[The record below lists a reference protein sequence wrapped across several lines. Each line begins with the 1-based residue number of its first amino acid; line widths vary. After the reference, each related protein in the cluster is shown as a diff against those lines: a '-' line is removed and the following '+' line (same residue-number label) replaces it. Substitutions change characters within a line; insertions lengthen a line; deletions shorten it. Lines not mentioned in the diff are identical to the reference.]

1 MWVAGMTMTPQRRT
15 ALARMSDGE
24 WRLGADITEHGNV
37 LAYLERM
44 GYIRR
49 ASSGFAGLYDD
60 WTITPDGLAALEA
73 TE

>member
-1 MWVAGMTMTPQRRT
+1 MTLTPQRRT

-37 LAYLERM
+37 LGALERM

-49 ASSGFAGLYDD
+49 ASGRLSILSDT
-60 WTITPDGLAALEA
+60 WKITPDGLAALEA
-73 TE
+73 TQ

>member
-1 MWVAGMTMTPQRRT
+1 
-15 ALARMSDGE
+15 MSDGE

-37 LAYLERM
+37 LGALERV

-49 ASSGFAGLYDD
+49 ASGGFAKICDD

>member
-1 MWVAGMTMTPQRRT
+1 MILTLQRRT

-24 WRLGADITEHGNV
+24 WRLGADITEHGSV
-37 LAYLERM
+37 LGVLERM

-49 ASSGFAGLYDD
+49 ASGGFAGLYDY
-60 WTITPDGLAALEA
+60 WTITPSGIAALEA

>member
-1 MWVAGMTMTPQRRT
+1 MTLTPQRRT

-24 WRLGADITEHGNV
+24 WRLGADITEHGN
-37 LAYLERM
+37 LLGALERM

-49 ASSGFAGLYDD
+49 AGSGFAGLCDD

>member
-1 MWVAGMTMTPQRRT
+1 MTLTPQRRT
-15 ALARMSDGE
+15 AQARMSDGE

-37 LAYLERM
+37 LDYLERM

-60 WTITPDGLAALEA
+60 WTITPDGFAALEA
-73 TE
+73 TQ